1 MYFNL
6 DENGYIMEMG
16 IDQPN
21 YQFEADLP
29 FSMGEI
35 NWWKSTGKDEEGNYQ
50 WQKQTLEEYNARFGL
65 TE

>member
-21 YQFEADLP
+21 YQYEADLP

-35 NWWKSTGKDEEGNYQ
+35 NWWKCTGQADGEFTWEKL
-50 WQKQTLEEYNARFGL
+50 TLDEYNARFGL
-65 TE
+65 TQ